1 MLSKKDFDGYTGTIL
16 IQDQARARNLDSK
29 KHSSGFDDFKFQF
42 HSFVLD
48 TFSTASTHSGRE
60 GDGGKDICLGT
71 IRTAQG
77 FRANGAPMV
86 EAKAAFNDGA
96 AYERF
101 MGRWSR
107 AVGGVFLEWLAPPKG
122 AHWLDVG
129 CGTGAFTELVL
140 RACSPAKVTGIDS
153 FPEQI
158 EYAHSLPVARLAE
171 FKTADAL
178 NLPFDDCSFDVVAS
192 ALVINFIPDRPRGL
206 AEMRRVAKPGGL
218 VAGYVWDFAGGRA
231 TGAPLAKGMRAI
243 GVEPPITPGTND
255 TTMDAL
261 QALFTGAGLQAV
273 ELRQIEIEP
282 AYSSFED
289 FWTSQTGSVSPTAKF
304 IGSLNESERLRLR
317 DAVRSI
323 LPSNSDGSVSYS
335 ACAHAIKARAPE

>member
-1 MLSKKDFDGYTGTIL
+1 
-16 IQDQARARNLDSK
+16 
-29 KHSSGFDDFKFQF
+29 
-42 HSFVLD
+42 
-48 TFSTASTHSGRE
+48 
-60 GDGGKDICLGT
+60 
-71 IRTAQG
+71 
-77 FRANGAPMV
+77 MV
-86 EAKAAFNDGA
+86 DAKAAFDDGA

-122 AHWLDVG
+122 ARWLDVG

-140 RACSPAKVTGIDS
+140 GSCSPANVMGIDP

-158 EYAHSLPVARLAE
+158 EYARSLPVARLAE
-171 FKTADAL
+171 FKVADAL
-178 NLPFDDCSFDVVAS
+178 NLPFPDCSFDVVAS
-192 ALVINFIPDRPRGL
+192 ALVINFMPDRPRGL

-243 GVEPPITPGTND
+243 GIEPPITPGTKD
-255 TTMDAL
+255 TTSGAL
-261 QALFTGAGLQAV
+261 QSLFTAAGLQTV
-273 ELRQIEIEP
+273 EVRQIEIEP
-282 AYSSFED
+282 TYSSFED

-304 IGSLNESERLRLR
+304 IGLLTDPERLRLR
-317 DAVRSI
+317 DAVRSS
-323 LPSNSDGSVSYS
+323 LPSSGDGSVSYS